1 MSSTLYLLRRQ
12 PDSISPS
19 LFCPTEIDMD
29 VVFIEE
35 AAAIAYPSQKRA
47 VVAVEREAVV
57 VSGPTLTYED
67 LVDKIFSSERVIV
80 L

>member
-1 MSSTLYLLRRQ
+1 MSATLYLLRRQ

-19 LFCPTEIDMD
+19 LFRPSETDMD
-29 VVFIEE
+29 VVFIEK
-35 AAAIAYPSQKRA
+35 AAGMHHPSVKGS
-47 VVAVEREAVV
+47 VVAVEGESVV
-57 VSGPTLTYED
+57 VSHPTLTYDE